1 MLFYIFFFSGSA
13 DKTIKMW
20 KAGAC
25 QMTFT
30 GHSDCVRG
38 LAVLSALE
46 FLSCSNDR
54 YWLLFPNAGDCHLQ
68 NTVIPPLMAT
78 SSQYKNSLSWPY
90 LCTPLCTF
98 DLYWNHTPVAICLQW
113 SVDSTQG
120 LLKKR
125 DSAYRKK
132 ILRLKLYSHVYTGF
146 HVNIAALGF
155 HPEVVK
161 QA

>member
-1 MLFYIFFFSGSA
+1 MQCNHSLLAVGCYFIICCFPGSA

-54 YWLLFPNAGDCHLQ
+54 YSK
-68 NTVIPPLMAT
+68 T
-78 SSQYKNSLSWPY
+78 
-90 LCTPLCTF
+90 
-98 DLYWNHTPVAICLQW
+98 
-113 SVDSTQG
+113 
-120 LLKKR
+120 
-125 DSAYRKK
+125 
-132 ILRLKLYSHVYTGF
+132 
-146 HVNIAALGF
+146 NITDA
-155 HPEVVK
+155 
-161 QA
+161 